1 MAVGGSMSDGRA
13 GTDALRIDGLGVP
26 SQPWHDR
33 VLHHE
38 GRLNLPASPSCSYR
52 APSSRRPSPT
62 DWPAARSCATREI
75 YSEPEL
81 KAARQAYYSWD
92 EFNATLLRRSFSTS
106 KVADTYSHIGPMVY
120 GGPNPFPQEVADFRD
135 DVSSKLRR
143 LTSLKEQLP
152 LYGDSPSAPAA
163 LPVETQTLGTGV
175 FIVHGHHEALKQ
187 QAARTVERLTGN
199 AAIILH
205 EQPDG
210 GRTIIE
216 KFESY
221 AGEVGFAVILLTA
234 DDRGATMATDEL
246 QPRARQNVVFELGY
260 FIGRLGRSRVTV
272 LYDAGVEL
280 PSDMS
285 GVLYTP
291 ADDAGAWQLKLAREM
306 KAAGIPVDMNKLA

>member
-1 MAVGGSMSDGRA
+1 MARPR
-13 GTDALRIDGLGVP
+13 TP
-26 SQPWHDR
+26 SQ
-33 VLHHE
+33 
-38 GRLNLPASPSCSYR
+38 
-52 APSSRRPSPT
+52 RPSDSADEPELLVPRAEFEETLT
-62 DWPAARSCATREI
+62 DRLARGEELRDREVH
-75 YSEPEL
+75 SEPEL
-81 KAARQAYYSWD
+81 EAARQAYYSWD

-106 KVADTYSHIGPMVY
+106 KVAETYSYIGPMVY
-120 GGPNPFPQEVADFRD
+120 AGPFPFPQEVADLRK

-152 LYGDSPSAPAA
+152 LYGDGPSSPAP
-163 LPVETQTLGTGV
+163 LPTETAQPLGTGV

-187 QAARTVERLTGN
+187 QAARTVERLTGS
-199 AAIILH
+199 AAVILH

-216 KFESY
+216 KFELY
-221 AGEVGFAVILLTA
+221 ASEVGFAVILLTA
-234 DDRGATMATDEL
+234 DDRGGAMTSDQL

-260 FIGRLGRSRVTV
+260 FVGRLGRSRVTV

-291 ADDAGAWQLKLAREM
+291 ADEGGAWQLKLAREM
-306 KAAGIPVDMNKLA
+306 KAAGITVDINKLA